1 MVDTKEALLT
11 NIKEW
16 ITLDKEMKL
25 LRSEIKNRRD
35 RKKVLTETLV
45 ETMKTN
51 EIDCFNINDGKLIYS
66 QNKIRAPLSKK
77 HLIAC
82 LTKFYEN
89 EPNND
94 ARDKLAE
101 YILDSRDV
109 KIKDNI
115 RLKGNKK

>member
-25 LRSEIKNRRD
+25 LRSEIKIGEIE
-35 RKKVLTETLV
+35 KVLTETLV

-66 QNKIRAPLSKK
+66 QNKIRAPLSKTFD
-77 HLIAC
+77 C
-82 LTKFYEN
+82 MF
-89 EPNND
+89 
-94 ARDKLAE
+94 
-101 YILDSRDV
+101 
-109 KIKDNI
+109 
-115 RLKGNKK
+115 NKVL